1 MENPQLEYHS
11 KEFIKQKHKGGSILQ
26 KMLNINDDENS
37 EFSVDEY
44 RNAIQNERAKRQQC
58 IRANND
64 EHKLRREMRLLNA
77 IIDPALVDKKNT
89 LKQEMQSRMAASSKY
104 INDECGQLRN
114 RMIMEEENRKLHSE
128 IQSRLA
134 MSSKYIR
141 DMQEKAIE
149 RTLAQQKSTLKQEMQ
164 SRLAMTSKYMSE
176 MQEKLNERI
185 MAAEENSKLNPDIE
199 SRLAMSSK
207 YISDTQRRLKEQ
219 SIIDKKTTIKEEIQ
233 STLAKS
239 NKCIS
244 DTQEQLT
251 ERVTSEQMK
260 QTILKQEMQSR
271 ITQSSNDIR
280 EMQDKLKERV
290 MSERMRQS
298 LATTIRKKN
307 NKLFEM
313 REIAKNNGPN
323 ANTNTNVD
331 NWNVNNINIENDED
345 TNRIKRI
352 IITKRRGRMA
362 EEIVSATL

>member
-1 MENPQLEYHS
+1 MENPPIEYQS
-11 KEFIKQKHKGGSILQ
+11 REFIKQIHKGGSIIQ

-44 RNAIQNERAKRQQC
+44 RNAIHNERTKRNQQ

-64 EHKLRREMRLLNA
+64 EHKLRRELRLINA
-77 IIDPALVDKKNT
+77 IIDPTLIDKKST
-89 LKQEMQSRMAASSKY
+89 LKQEIQSRLAQSSKY
-104 INDECGQLRN
+104 INDEHGQLYN
-114 RMIMEEENRKLHSE
+114 RMVIAEENRKLHSE

-141 DMQEKAIE
+141 DMQDKLIE
-149 RTLAQQKSTLKQEMQ
+149 RTLVEKKSTLKQEMQ
-164 SRLAMTSKYMSE
+164 SRLGMSSKYISE
-176 MQEKLNERI
+176 IQEKRNER
-185 MAAEENSKLNPDIE
+185 MMEVEENRKLNPEIQ
-199 SRLAMSSK
+199 SRHAMSSK
-207 YISDTQRRLKEQ
+207 YISDTQRLIIEQ

-233 STLAKS
+233 STLALS

-244 DTQEQLT
+244 DAQEQLR
-251 ERVTSEQMK
+251 ERTMTEQMK

-271 ITQSSNDIR
+271 ITESNKELR

-290 MSERMRQS
+290 MAERMRQS

-307 NKLFEM
+307 NKVFEM
-313 REIAKNNGPN
+313 REIAKNNGQSPTPN
-323 ANTNTNVD
+323 LD

-345 TNRIKRI
+345 TNKIKRI